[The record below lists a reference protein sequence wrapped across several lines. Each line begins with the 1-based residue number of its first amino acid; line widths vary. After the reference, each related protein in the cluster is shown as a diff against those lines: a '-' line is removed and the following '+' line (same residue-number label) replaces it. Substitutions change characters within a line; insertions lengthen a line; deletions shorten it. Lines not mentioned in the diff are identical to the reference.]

1 MLRWSSLAIF
11 SFNIILRGKKKI
23 LPQTIPWCILLVLL
37 HFVFHILLFNSLA
50 SYVQSACGNCVFP
63 VLFGVGKS
71 PCVLCCAYTHS
82 HGWLFVTPQTVVH
95 QAPLSMEFFSQEYW
109 SALPFPP
116 PWHLSDPAGIKPR
129 SPVFPALQVD
139 SLPTEPLG
147 KPCLCKWHNEMLL
160 FLRSHFSFLLFLSV
174 SPALSS
180 RPLPQQKLREPFG
193 LYLL

>member
-1 MLRWSSLAIF
+1 MSFPKSLFFPFEFSDFILLDFLSFKMLWF
-11 SFNIILRGKKKI
+11 SFLFFKI
-23 LPQTIPWCILLVLL
+23 FIGIDLLYIV
-37 HFVFHILLFNSLA
+37 
-50 SYVQSACGNCVFP
+50 
-63 VLFGVGKS
+63 VLFSAVQWS
-71 PCVLCCAYTHS
+71 EPAICACVCWSLSCV
-82 HGWLFVTPQTVVH
+82 WLFVTPQTVVH